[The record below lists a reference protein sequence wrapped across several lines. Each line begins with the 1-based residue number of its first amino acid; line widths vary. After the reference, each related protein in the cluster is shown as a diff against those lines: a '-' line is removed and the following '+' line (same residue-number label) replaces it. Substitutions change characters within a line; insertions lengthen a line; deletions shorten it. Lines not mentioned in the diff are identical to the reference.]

1 MVRNP
6 VLLGRLYIFPFLSW
20 RGMVA
25 PPWRYVVFIFLFR
38 LTLPAVERTGILG
51 STRPLKLDTLQCL
64 AQRWDS
70 PQATLGMPY
79 PSWIAPSSFLI

>member
-1 MVRNP
+1 MNYVF
-6 VLLGRLYIFPFLSW
+6 VGRKIKLYVINKFKDAAFARS
-20 RGMVA
+20 MN
-25 PPWRYVVFIFLFR
+25 

-79 PSWIAPSSFLI
+79 PRSDCSKFFFI